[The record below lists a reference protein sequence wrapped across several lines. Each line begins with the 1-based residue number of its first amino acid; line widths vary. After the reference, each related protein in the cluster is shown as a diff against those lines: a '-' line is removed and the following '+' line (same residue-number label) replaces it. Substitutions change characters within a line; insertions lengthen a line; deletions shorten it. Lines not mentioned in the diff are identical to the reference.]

1 MKKGVLLVN
10 LGSPDSP
17 NPKDVKKYL
26 GEFLMDERVIDVPL
40 WARTLLVKGIILNTR
55 PKASAA
61 AYKKI
66 WWDEG
71 SPLIVLSERLQ
82 NGIQKEIN
90 VPVALAMRYGSMTI
104 KKGLQELVDKGVDEV
119 FLIPLY
125 PQFAMATTETILVL
139 AEEIRKANFPQ
150 IKITDLKPFYNNP
163 QYIEVLSNSV
173 ARHLKGKDYEHLLFS
188 YHGVPERH
196 IRKSDITKS
205 HCKPSDKENCVCCKT
220 PSPAHEFC
228 YKHQCKEVTRLV
240 GEKLNLEPGTF
251 STSFQSRLGFDP
263 WLQPYTD
270 RTIERLGKEGIKKMA
285 IVTPAFVS
293 DCLETLEEIAMEGEE
308 IFHEMGGKDFT
319 TVPCLNDDKEFVD
332 LLSNWINDWA
342 TSENVTA

>member
-66 WWDEG
+66 WWEDG
-71 SPLIVLSERLQ
+71 SPLIVISERLQ
-82 NGIQKEIN
+82 NNIQKQIDI
-90 VPVALAMRYGSMTI
+90 PVSLAMRYGSMTI
-104 KKGLQELVDKGVDEV
+104 KNGLQELVDKGVNEV
-119 FLIPLY
+119 LLFPLY
-125 PQFAMATTETILVL
+125 PQFAMATTETITVL
-139 AEEIRKANFPQ
+139 AEEIRQTHFPN
-150 IKITDLKPFYNNP
+150 IKMESIPAFYNKP
-163 QYIEVLSNSV
+163 DYIEVLSNSIKES
-173 ARHLKGKDYEHLLFS
+173 LNNIDYEHLLFS

-196 IRKSDITKS
+196 IKKSDVTKS
-205 HCKPSDKENCVCCKT
+205 HCKIDKSCCKT
-220 PSPAHEFC
+220 PSKSHEFC
-228 YKHQCKEVTRLV
+228 YRHQCYEVTRLV
-240 GEKLNLEPGTF
+240 AEKLQLKPETY

-270 RTIERLGKEGIKKMA
+270 LTIERLAKQGIKKMA

-293 DCLETLEEIAMEGEE
+293 DCLETLEEIAIEGKE
-308 IFHEMGGKDFT
+308 IFKELGGQEFT
-319 TVPCLNDDKEFVD
+319 TVSCLNDSQDWVK
-332 LLSNWINDWA
+332 LLSKWINSWILKE
-342 TSENVTA
+342 TSIS

>member
-17 NPKDVKKYL
+17 EPKDVKKYL

-40 WARTLLVKGIILNTR
+40 WARTLIVKGIILNTR

-61 AYKKI
+61 AYKRI
-66 WWDEG
+66 WWEGG
-71 SPLIVLSERLQ
+71 SPLIVISERLQ
-82 NGIQKEIN
+82 HKIQKQVDI
-90 VPVALAMRYGSMTI
+90 PIGLAMRYGSMTI

-119 FLIPLY
+119 LLFPLY

-139 AEEIRKANFPQ
+139 AKEIQQREFPN
-150 IKITDLKPFYNNP
+150 LKMESVPAFYNKP
-163 QYIEVLSNSV
+163 DYIEVLASSI
-173 ARHLKGKDYEHLLFS
+173 AESLKDVSYEHLLFS

-205 HCKPSDKENCVCCKT
+205 HCKIDGNCCSISSK
-220 PSPAHEFC
+220 AHQFC
-228 YKHQCKEVTRLV
+228 YRHQCFEVTRLV
-240 GEKLNLEPGTF
+240 ADRLQLRPGTF

-270 RTIERLGKEGIKKMA
+270 LTIERLGKEGIKKMA

-293 DCLETLEEIAMEGEE
+293 DCLETLEEIAMEGKE
-308 IFHEMGGKDFT
+308 IFKEMGGESFS
-319 TVPCLNDDKEFVD
+319 TVPCLNDNNEWTN
-332 LLSNWINDWA
+332 LLVKWINSWVL
-342 TSENVTA
+342 EEVLV